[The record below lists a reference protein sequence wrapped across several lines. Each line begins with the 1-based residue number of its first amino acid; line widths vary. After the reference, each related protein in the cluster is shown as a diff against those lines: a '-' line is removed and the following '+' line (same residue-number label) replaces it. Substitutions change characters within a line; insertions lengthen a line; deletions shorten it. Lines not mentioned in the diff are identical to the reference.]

1 MAPLCHI
8 ILGDL
13 SRDIIVCKVLWYFLS
28 KYQDWRVLTK
38 IVLVYFWFPKQ
49 GLGLEVMQFGF
60 DQKHFRFCSLETS
73 GRALEKTIKLKFKY
87 IQIPLMR
94 DHKMFV
100 KWMMALAPG
109 SLPCEASSA
118 QSPATLQPPKHPS
131 LTLIARNGHPSDH
144 FYLTD
149 TIGAQFSIQLV
160 DRVTYIKVNPD
171 ISQIFQFLNSI

>member
-13 SRDIIVCKVLWYFLS
+13 SRDIIVCKVPWYFLF
-28 KYQDWRVLTK
+28 KYLDWSVW
-38 IVLVYFWFPKQ
+38 YFWVPKK
-49 GLGLEVMQFGF
+49 LKFLVWVRYFLV
-60 DQKHFRFCSLETS
+60 CSLETS
-73 GRALEKTIKLKFKY
+73 DRALEKTIKMKFKY

-149 TIGAQFSIQLV
+149 SI
-160 DRVTYIKVNPD
+160 RA
-171 ISQIFQFLNSI
+171 

>member
-13 SRDIIVCKVLWYFLS
+13 SRDIIVCKVLWYLVVQISRLEGLVFLVS
-28 KYQDWRVLTK
+28 KRNNK
-38 IVLVYFWFPKQ
+38 NFWF
-49 GLGLEVMQFGF
+49 GF
-60 DQKHFRFCSLETS
+60 SQKYFLICSLETS
-73 GRALEKTIKLKFKY
+73 DRALEKTIKMKFKY

-149 TIGAQFSIQLV
+149 TIRA
-160 DRVTYIKVNPD
+160 
-171 ISQIFQFLNSI
+171 